1 MRILINCL
9 LCVKCGRFIKKEC
22 IYKFFYS
29 FRLYSDKVSF
39 GAHSGKDMKVL
50 DVILEVIGIPASYP
64 PLDGIEVN
72 KNRAYDKK
80 AGIYE
85 STSSASHQTN

>member
-1 MRILINCL
+1 MAGLLKKNVFIN
-9 LCVKCGRFIKKEC
+9 
-22 IYKFFYS
+22 FFTPLGS
-29 FRLYSDKVSF
+29 VFYSDKVSF
-39 GAHSGKDMKVL
+39 VAHSGKDMKVL